1 MPKNRNESATVKSDH
16 QVSASVDSFKPKKQ
30 PIKHNNGPIRV
41 NKTEVAQLKVNKKE
55 NETKL
60 KTNGEKEEQ
69 KVEEQIS
76 SNKESSDEC
85 DKIQSILAKVE
96 NEQEIVNDPVLDNS
110 VSVIDNEIVN
120 KELKT
125 MSTEEEIYK
134 KKLEEKRRE
143 AREKAAKEAELEKK
157 RQGKFKVIVVGF

>member
-30 PIKHNNGPIRV
+30 AIKHNNGPIRV

-55 NETKL
+55 NETIV
-60 KTNGEKEEQ
+60 KTNGEKEEH

-76 SNKESSDEC
+76 SNKEC

-125 MSTEEEIYK
+125 ISTEEEIYK